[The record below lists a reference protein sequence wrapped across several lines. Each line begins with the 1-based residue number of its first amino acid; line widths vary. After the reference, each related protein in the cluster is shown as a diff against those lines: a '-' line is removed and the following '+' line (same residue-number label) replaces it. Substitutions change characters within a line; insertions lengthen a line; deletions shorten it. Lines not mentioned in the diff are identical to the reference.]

1 MRKIIFVALIACTI
15 SLGILGNSSVLA
27 NDGPKSSVLKGLKKG
42 QVITLKEHSSN
53 YSITVFPGLNFGSK
67 VQEVGPD
74 FVVIEDASEAMLHYI
89 PVTSIKAITVF
100 KPGFGGKNRE

>member
-1 MRKIIFVALIACTI
+1 MRKIIFVALITMIPC
-15 SLGILGNSSVLA
+15 LGLVTYPALA
-27 NDGPKSSVLKGLKKG
+27 NDGPKSSILKSLKKG
-42 QVITLKEHSSN
+42 QVVTLKEHSTN

-74 FVVIEDASEAMLHYI
+74 YVVIEDPAEAMLHYI

-100 KPGFGGKNRE
+100 KPGFGGKNRD